1 MDTYK
6 SLEHTLRRFAA
17 ARDWDQFHTPKNLA
31 TVLAGEA
38 GELAAEQQWLTGADI
53 ASGLQEGPLREGV
66 EDEAADVFIYFIR
79 FADRTRIDLFAAVEA
94 KIRRN
99 ERRYPADTVR
109 GPAAKYNQLNPK
121 PDVDAAGMTG

>member
-31 TVLAGEA
+31 TVLTGEA

-53 ASGLQEGPLREGV
+53 AHGLQEGPLRERA
-66 EDEAADVFIYFIR
+66 DDKAADVFIDFNPIR
-79 FADRTRIDLFAAVEA
+79 RPQRHRPFAAVEA

-109 GPAAKYNQLNPK
+109 GPCRQVQPAEPE
-121 PDVDAAGMTG
+121 PDVDAAV